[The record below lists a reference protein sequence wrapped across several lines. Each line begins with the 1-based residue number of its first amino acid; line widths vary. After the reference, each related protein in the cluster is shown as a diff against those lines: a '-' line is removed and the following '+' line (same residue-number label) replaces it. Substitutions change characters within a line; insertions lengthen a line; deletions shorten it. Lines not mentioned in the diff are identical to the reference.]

1 MANKSLWLTTIS
13 FRFTAATELRRYT
26 QGVVAQNGKE
36 S

>member
-1 MANKSLWLTTIS
+1 MTNKSLC
-13 FRFTAATELRRYT
+13 FTAATELRRYT